1 MKKIVL
7 LSDTHGFMDDRFLP
21 HCKGADE
28 IWHAGDIGESVIIE
42 QLSELAP
49 VKAVY
54 GNIDGHPLRH
64 ELPEWLEWETEQ
76 VKVLMTH
83 IGGRSPKFVGE
94 VKDKIASSKPA
105 IFVCG
110 HSHILLV
117 QFYAGLNCLHLNPG
131 AAGRSGWHKVQT
143 LLKFCIDGTDIRN
156 MEVIELKRKPLA
168 GEQHT
173 TFQGKEV

>member
-1 MKKIVL
+1 MKKILL
-7 LSDTHGFMDDRFLP
+7 LSDTHGYMDERFLP
-21 HCKGADE
+21 HLKGADE
-28 IWHAGDIGESVIIE
+28 IWHAGDIGEGGILE
-42 QLSELAP
+42 QLASYAP

-64 ELPEWLEWETEQ
+64 ELPEWLEWETEE

-83 IGGRSPKFVGE
+83 IGGRPPKFVGT
-94 VKDKIASSKPA
+94 VKERIAHSKPT

-131 AAGRSGWHKVQT
+131 AAGKTGWHKVQT
-143 LLKFCIDGTDIRN
+143 LLKFCIDGNDIKQ
-156 MEVIELKRKPLA
+156 MEVVELKRIPSK
-168 GEQHT
+168 
-173 TFQGKEV
+173 